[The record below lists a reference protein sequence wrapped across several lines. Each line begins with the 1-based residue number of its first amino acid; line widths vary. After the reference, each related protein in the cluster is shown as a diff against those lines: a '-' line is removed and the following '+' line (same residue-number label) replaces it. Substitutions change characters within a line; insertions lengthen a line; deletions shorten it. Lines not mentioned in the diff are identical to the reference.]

1 MNKIKNF
8 FINYCINR
16 LLTIIDNGFLNDFLF
31 PDLLE
36 MYFNTLGILIQFAD
50 GKNENIIEKEKELLK
65 PIILAKIYS
74 NKENEESVFN
84 GILTNRN
91 FYSGDVKDI
100 IFSILIDIPEFRKRY
115 IKLQLK

>member
-1 MNKIKNF
+1 M
-8 FINYCINR
+8 
-16 LLTIIDNGFLNDFLF
+16 
-31 PDLLE
+31 
-36 MYFNTLGILIQFAD
+36 
-50 GKNENIIEKEKELLK
+50 
-65 PIILAKIYS
+65 
-74 NKENEESVFN
+74 KENEESVFN